1 MEDENEEIVENE
13 MLEQTNEAEN
23 TDTQT
28 VEQNVEEKNNQEPEK
43 AEKKSFR
50 DILKENPEYQEE
62 LKSLVKERVARAE
75 NRVKRE
81 YDNKYSRM
89 ENVVKVG
96 METETAEEAIEKM
109 ADYYISKGKSIPN
122 ENSYSDS
129 DLQALAKYDAD
140 QITDFDEL
148 VDEVDRLAEKG
159 LDNLSPR
166 EKLVFKNLAERRQ
179 AQERKLEL
187 DKIGAKKEILESE
200 EFKTYS
206 KDFKEDVPVSRI
218 YESYLK
224 QKPTPEAE
232 PIGSMKNNNS
242 KEEKTYYTPDEVDK
256 LTSKDLDNPVV
267 MKNVRESMK
276 KWKK

>member
-242 KEEKTYYTPDEVDK
+242 REEKTYYTPDEVDK